1 MASALV
7 YTRAVT
13 SVVTVTLR
21 TVPLQA
27 PLSMGFPRQKH
38 WSGLPF
44 PSPRDLPDPGL
55 KPASPLTSALQAESL
70 PLSHQGILKI
80 F

>member
-44 PSPRDLPDPGL
+44 P
-55 KPASPLTSALQAESL
+55 PLGIFPTQGSKLGFLRCRQTL
-70 PLSHQGILKI
+70 HRMSHQESSLE
-80 F
+80 